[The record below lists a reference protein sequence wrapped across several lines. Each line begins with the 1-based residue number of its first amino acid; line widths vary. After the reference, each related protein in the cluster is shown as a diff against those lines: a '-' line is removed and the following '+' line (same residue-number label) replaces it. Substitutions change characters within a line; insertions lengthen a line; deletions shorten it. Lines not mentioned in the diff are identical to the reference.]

1 MAYTQEDW
9 VEYLPSVELTINNQN
24 IALMNISP
32 FFMMH
37 GYNVDPIQIDEE
49 LVERNEGTR
58 LSPITRGE
66 QVVKKLIN
74 ARNWAEAAIT
84 VVQ

>member
-1 MAYTQEDW
+1 
-9 VEYLPSVELTINNQN
+9 
-24 IALMNISP
+24 
-32 FFMMH
+32 MMH

-58 LSPITRGE
+58 LSPIARGE
-66 QVVKKLIN
+66 QVIKKLIN

-84 VVQ
+84 VAQ